1 MRSLGIVLVATLG
14 LATVVGVARAF
25 AQDATPVTEGGPVTL
40 TVVERNINETIT
52 DLGEPGTSAGDL
64 IVWGPNPQYD
74 AANAVDTGSVSQG
87 SCQILNAAGDSHCV
101 ETIVFPD
108 GSTLALQ
115 GVELGDGAQSMRTIV
130 GGSGQY
136 LGAVGTMVVEAT
148 ADRALWTKTL
158 EIWT

>member
-1 MRSLGIVLVATLG
+1 MRSLGIVLVVTLG
-14 LATVVGVARAF
+14 LAAVAGAARAF
-25 AQDATPVTEGGPVTL
+25 AQDATPVTEAGPVTL
-40 TVVERNINETIT
+40 TVVERSINETIT

-64 IVWGPNPQYD
+64 IVWGPNPHFD
-74 AANAVDTGSVSQG
+74 AANAVDTGAVTQG
-87 SCQILNAAGDSHCV
+87 SCQILNAAGDSLCI

-115 GVELGDGAQSMRTIV
+115 GVELGNLAQSTRTIV

-136 LGAVGTMVVEAT
+136 LGAVGTMLVEPT
-148 ADRALWTKTL
+148 ADRSLWTKTI